1 MEVEVEVDL
10 LKPSDGLGLPL
21 NISLQFNGTSVHAA
35 LQTGQTRFPWS
46 TQEAMH
52 EKWKEW
58 EHSAVKRAWPW
69 FILSKQIEHVT
80 ILLLAEDGDG
90 ETGRDL
96 LLLTPRWEAFRAFHH
111 DLYPGS
117 TIDDEITGNLNP
129 MYVYIYLYT
138 YIYIS

>member
-1 MEVEVEVDL
+1 M
-10 LKPSDGLGLPL
+10 
-21 NISLQFNGTSVHAA
+21 
-35 LQTGQTRFPWS
+35 
-46 TQEAMH
+46 
-52 EKWKEW
+52 KW
-58 EHSAVKRAWPW
+58 AWPW

-96 LLLTPRWEAFRAFHH
+96 LTPRLEAFRAFHH

-129 MYVYIYLYT
+129 MYVYMYLY
-138 YIYIS
+138 I